1 MGNMR
6 PFLGA
11 TIGYIHG
18 DSVKESFIARPE
30 GGLKAFLSESTCL
43 IVAVAYDFI
52 FEDADEAN
60 DTFDDGVFNYR
71 LGLGYR
77 F

>member
-11 TIGYIHG
+11 TIGYIYG

-43 IVAVAYDFI
+43 IVAVGYDFI

-60 DTFDDGVFNYR
+60 DTFDEGVFNYR